1 MNDIVIMA
9 WLFVALVLLY
19 AFGYVYTLIRKN
31 LVARKR
37 DLYLQLLHDARAT
50 RKQYIKTLE
59 ILENSKLKLDT
70 HKEELRSEKARL
82 RTTRTVLREMAKDIR
97 IRQAAASKKDK
108 IEANVIA
115 QKKHVFTE
123 HWKILN
129 NFRCRYNIYLQT
141 FRAVEKEYQKH
152 AKMAAD
158 FSRDWEAE
166 KNKLLTMYR
175 ELKEVISI
183 ADPRIS
189 LSVSD

>member
-19 AFGYVYTLIRKN
+19 AFGYVYTLICKN

-37 DLYLQLLHDARAT
+37 DLYLQLLHHARAT

-59 ILENSKLKLDT
+59 ILDNSKLKLDSQ
-70 HKEELRSEKARL
+70 KEELRCEKARL
-82 RTTRTVLREMAKDIR
+82 RTTRAVLREMAAEIR
-97 IRQAAASKKDK
+97 MRQAAASKKDK
-108 IEANVIA
+108 IETNVIA

-141 FRAVEKEYQKH
+141 FRAVEKEYEKH

-158 FSRDWEAE
+158 FSRDWKSE
-166 KNKLLTMYR
+166 KDSLLALYR
-175 ELKEVISI
+175 ELKEVINI
-183 ADPRIS
+183 ADPRLS
-189 LSVSD
+189 LSTSE